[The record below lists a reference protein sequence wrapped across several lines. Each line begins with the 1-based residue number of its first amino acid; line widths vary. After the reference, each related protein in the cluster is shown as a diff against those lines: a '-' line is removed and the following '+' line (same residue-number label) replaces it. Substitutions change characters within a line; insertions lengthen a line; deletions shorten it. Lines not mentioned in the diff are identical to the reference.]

1 MPFYFYLIP
10 FILIALYFLVI
21 HDGDEPDGTYNVK
34 EDEYNHEKYNHEK
47 SSKNEK
53 TLEKIINLMIKD
65 FNNSPYDDKITVYK
79 ITSWYFLIYNFNNGY
94 RITLNGDFFILY
106 NSKGETINT
115 FYVNQ
120 MQSYQIIELANEFK
134 KKSVGRN
141 YRTYDDSWRSK
152 KYSEYNE
159 YKKEQTKAGPKKETT
174 GNLKLDKIL
183 EKIKLR
189 KEQLVKMKSNDPDR
203 LSLVNELKTYENVAN
218 KMKSKLKD

>member
-1 MPFYFYLIP
+1 MPFYIYLIP

-21 HDGDEPDGTYNVK
+21 HDGDGPDGTYNVK
-34 EDEYNHEKYNHEK
+34 EDEYDYEKYNHEKYNHEK

-120 MQSYQIIELANEFK
+120 MQSYQIIELVNEFK
-134 KKSVGRN
+134 KRSVSR
-141 YRTYDDSWRSK
+141 SWQSR
-152 KYSEYNE
+152 YNE
-159 YKKEQTKAGPKKETT
+159 YKNEYKQEQTKTEPKKETT

-189 KEQLVKMKSNDPDR
+189 KEQLAKMKSNDPDR
-203 LSLVNELKTYENVAN
+203 LSLLNELKTYENVAN
-218 KMKSKLKD
+218 KMQSKLK